1 MGYWAKDG
9 SYVYEEGDIIQK
21 PEPELKTTGGP
32 NFDERVRASEAQVQY
47 ARERDKDKIEV
58 LNSLMKEF
66 PKNIEDLR
74 FALLAMEHRLDLIK
88 PLVEHYRDQF
98 LNLAAQYKR
107 DYSPEAST
115 IINEKLT
122 EYLCLIE
129 TLKTEGYTFGSEENS
144 FTKNSYYDPYKPDV
158 QLNEIMT
165 IMHVRRKNDADVNI
179 IFPINYDLN
188 DQENQN
194 KGDAVT
200 IINAVVEHLNNNQYM
215 NIIWERAGYTPEV
228 QGNKSL

>member
-32 NFDERVRASEAQVQY
+32 NFDERIRASEAQVQY

-58 LNSLMKEF
+58 LNSLMNDF

-88 PLVEHYRDQF
+88 PLIEHYRDQF

-129 TLKTEGYTFGSEENS
+129 TLKTAGYTFGSNNNGYNKS
-144 FTKNSYYDPYKPDV
+144 SYYDPYKPDM
-158 QLNEIMT
+158 QLDEIMT
-165 IMHVRRKNDADVNI
+165 IMHVRRKNEADVSI
-179 IFPINYDLN
+179 TFPVNYDLT

-200 IINAVVEHLNNNQYM
+200 IVYTVIEHLNNNQYM
-215 NIIWERAGYTPEV
+215 GILWEKAGYSKEA
-228 QGNKSL
+228 QGSKGL